1 MAPSHA
7 VFPGTFDPFTAGH
20 LDLVDRVRRLFDRV
34 TVLVAVNPDKEPAS
48 TQAQRVAAVR
58 AILPPAWTGVA
69 VTGWAGLTAAF
80 CRDHPGAVIVRGVR
94 DRADLRHERQ
104 LAAMNERMGIST
116 LFVPTRP
123 ALASVSSTLARS
135 TEMARSAEMA
145 GRGGG

>member
-1 MAPSHA
+1 MPPSHA

-20 LDLVDRVRRLFDRV
+20 LDVVGRVRRLFDRV
-34 TVLVAVNPDKEPAS
+34 TVLVAVNPDKEPA
-48 TQAQRVAAVR
+48 TTPAQRVADLR
-58 AILPPAWTGVA
+58 AMLPPAWTDVA

-80 CRDHPGAVIVRGVR
+80 CRGHPGAVIVRGVR
-94 DRADLRHERQ
+94 DRADLRHEQQ
-104 LAAMNERMGIST
+104 LAAMNERMGVTT

-135 TEMARSAEMA
+135 SVVE